1 MSIFLKFIKQKIYFF
16 NYSIRSRNICYTVCD
31 NVNKKNG
38 VRVMIKDY
46 FLRLF
51 QSTDKEE
58 DLQELEME
66 IKMRQQ
72 LKDEL
77 EKQEEREQ
85 WAKTYSDLVN
95 NVLPEV
101 HGLVSYREM
110 TSKFHEKYII
120 AISQGES
127 QFGNAFNR
135 FSKVQGRIDIFGI
148 RIRFRSPYSSQY
160 LLFDICEKELDG
172 KTQKYIFIT
181 DVIITGS
188 EGRGSLAMEA
198 LIAYAKEIKCLWIQG
213 ERVIADE
220 RTEEH
225 KTRRDNFYK
234 KYDFSFEGHDSRTL
248 MLRL

>member
-1 MSIFLKFIKQKIYFF
+1 MSIYFF

-72 LKDEL
+72 MKDEL

-85 WAKTYSDLVN
+85 WAKTYSELVN
-95 NVLPEV
+95 NVLPEI
-101 HGLVSYREM
+101 HGLVGYREM

-120 AISQGES
+120 AISQEES
-127 QFGNAFNR
+127 QFGNVFNR
-135 FSKVQGRIDIFGI
+135 FSKAQGRIDIFGI
-148 RIRFRSPYSSQY
+148 HFRSPYSSQY

-172 KTQKYIFIT
+172 KTQKYMFIT
-181 DVIITGS
+181 DVLITGS

-198 LIAYAKEIKCLWIQG
+198 LIAYAKENKCLWIQG
-213 ERVIADE
+213 ERVIVDE
-220 RTEEH
+220 RTEED

>member
-1 MSIFLKFIKQKIYFF
+1 
-16 NYSIRSRNICYTVCD
+16 
-31 NVNKKNG
+31 
-38 VRVMIKDY
+38 
-46 FLRLF
+46 
-51 QSTDKEE
+51 
-58 DLQELEME
+58 ME

-72 LKDEL
+72 MKDEL

-85 WAKTYSDLVN
+85 WAKTYSELVN

-101 HGLVSYREM
+101 HGLVDYREM

-120 AISQGES
+120 AISQEES

-135 FSKVQGRIDIFGI
+135 FSKAQGRINIFGI

-188 EGRGSLAMEA
+188 EGRDSLAMEA